1 MKVDHVSLFLA
12 CLCKAVARQVD
23 EVPFLSLF
31 LFVHGSSGLDGV
43 VVDGSCLARFAADVG
58 AAFLPEEV
66 VIKKDFPTFE
76 CPMKAISFRP
86 SFTYCLPVVTAELK
100 YTDEKI

>member
-1 MKVDHVSLFLA
+1 MAQVDQEAYHDEARGALDVVVDEGGPCVLVFLA

-43 VVDGSCLARFAADVG
+43 VVDGSCLAR
-58 AAFLPEEV
+58 L
-66 VIKKDFPTFE
+66 T
-76 CPMKAISFRP
+76 
-86 SFTYCLPVVTAELK
+86 
-100 YTDEKI
+100 